1 MNVSLYAGDVL
12 AYDSRLP
19 VESGYNVL
27 SIRIEESVNKG
38 GTATIVLPPRHPL
51 YNGFPAFRTPVEIY
65 RNGKLRWRGRP
76 LPPSGDFYNRRT
88 IVCEGELCFLQ
99 DVVHRP
105 YLYQADPAAIFAQV
119 IAVYNTAV
127 EPWKRFAVGT
137 VTVTDPNDYIRLE
150 GQNPAKVYGVVL
162 KLVERCGGYLFF
174 DSAPDGARRIN
185 WYASLP
191 YSCNQPVRFG
201 ENLID
206 YSSQSDVTNFATR
219 IVPYGAIGEDG
230 TRLALDIDGK
240 DYVENAEA
248 VALRGVIEASVIYD
262 DITQPQNLLARAM
275 QDLESMALIP
285 DVIQLSAIDLSRQD
299 LQLDTFMVGQ
309 QILAESEP
317 HGLSGTYGLIA
328 LTEDLVNPTVG
339 GVTLCR
345 ETASLSGSD
354 GRTLT
359 GALAVGDRNNS
370 AALEKADQ
378 EIRADYQKNIAVTE
392 EKLTSIIEQSA
403 SDIRME
409 VSDVRS
415 SVQQT
420 QTNLAAVEIEA
431 DTLSAQVAQ
440 QVSEL
445 GLVRENLTQIQQS
458 AGSLS
463 VKVQS
468 ILDNGVERVTT
479 KEKHYT
485 LDDDGLKISQPGK
498 EIENRLDE
506 TGMYVTRSGT
516 AMLQANNNGVI
527 TTDLT
532 VRNYL
537 KIAHARFEAY
547 GAGATACFWMQFASG
562 QNILLDSG
570 RTITNNDYNTAT
582 YTPSSPLVEGET
594 YTVSLCVTPAPG
606 VTLYSVFLSSG
617 GMRNANLYVQGP
629 SRQVIRA
636 TFVAHYSSGM
646 TPTDSARYAQIRLH
660 RFPNDGT
667 VTDDS
672 IVHWCKVEIG
682 DTPTDWSPAPED

>member
-1 MNVSLYAGDVL
+1 M
-12 AYDSRLP
+12 
-19 VESGYNVL
+19 
-27 SIRIEESVNKG
+27 
-38 GTATIVLPPRHPL
+38 
-51 YNGFPAFRTPVEIY
+51 
-65 RNGKLRWRGRP
+65 
-76 LPPSGDFYNRRT
+76 
-88 IVCEGELCFLQ
+88 
-99 DVVHRP
+99 
-105 YLYQADPAAIFAQV
+105 
-119 IAVYNTAV
+119 
-127 EPWKRFAVGT
+127 
-137 VTVTDPNDYIRLE
+137 
-150 GQNPAKVYGVVL
+150 
-162 KLVERCGGYLFF
+162 
-174 DSAPDGARRIN
+174 
-185 WYASLP
+185 
-191 YSCNQPVRFG
+191 
-201 ENLID
+201 
-206 YSSQSDVTNFATR
+206 
-219 IVPYGAIGEDG
+219 
-230 TRLALDIDGK
+230 
-240 DYVENAEA
+240 
-248 VALRGVIEASVIYD
+248 
-262 DITQPQNLLARAM
+262 
-275 QDLESMALIP
+275 
-285 DVIQLSAIDLSRQD
+285 
-299 LQLDTFMVGQ
+299 
-309 QILAESEP
+309 
-317 HGLSGTYGLIA
+317 
-328 LTEDLVNPTVG
+328 
-339 GVTLCR
+339 
-345 ETASLSGSD
+345 
-354 GRTLT
+354 
-359 GALAVGDRNNS
+359 
-370 AALEKADQ
+370 
-378 EIRADYQKNIAVTE
+378 
-392 EKLTSIIEQSA
+392 
-403 SDIRME
+403 
-409 VSDVRS
+409 
-415 SVQQT
+415 
-420 QTNLAAVEIEA
+420 
-431 DTLSAQVAQ
+431 
-440 QVSEL
+440 
-445 GLVRENLTQIQQS
+445 
-458 AGSLS
+458 
-463 VKVQS
+463 
-468 ILDNGVERVTT
+468 ERVTT